1 MEDWQ
6 KDLLAIVETVTVESE
21 QFFQNVSEVVEAVTE
36 EVSEAFE
43 TVAEEL
49 ENTIADELDRF
60 LETLFEPIA
69 NIYTE
74 FEYLTLEEYLE
85 ETDFSPNPTVS
96 PTAKEHPA
104 CIGCRHYHGRIYGG
118 NLLVCGMHPYGWDDE
133 NCPDWQKT
141 ALDVSDFHEDIF

>member
-21 QFFQNVSEVVEAVTE
+21 QFFQNVSEVVEAVAE

-43 TVAEEL
+43 TVTEEV
-49 ENTIADELDRF
+49 ENTITDELDRF

-74 FEYLTLEEYLE
+74 FEYLALEESLE
-85 ETDFSPNPTVS
+85 ETDFSPNPTVI
-96 PTAKEHPA
+96 PTPKEHPA